1 MFSLQ
6 PRPSKYCRPC
16 IILATKDFSSQ
27 PPTWWARNNG
37 SVALIFAK
45 LQNMESSKSFII
57 LSGRFICDLHPE
69 TLLNGFFTFFFVK
82 VLLLCSKSLFSDDQI
97 VSLPTHLQHCKSMM
111 KFNQWLNFQN
121 FKFGYF
127 PEQCNILENNSLMI
141 IPMIINVL
149 ANEYS

>member
-45 LQNMESSKSFII
+45 LQNMESSKSFNI
-57 LSGRFICDLHPE
+57 LHGRFICDLHPE
-69 TLLNGFFTFFFVK
+69 TLLNVFFYIFFVK
-82 VLLLCSKSLFSDDQI
+82 VLSLCSMSLFSDDQI
-97 VSLPTHLQHCKSMM
+97 VSLPTHLQHCKSML
-111 KFNQWLNFQN
+111 KINQWLIFPIC
-121 FKFGYF
+121 KFGYF
-127 PEQCNILENNSLMI
+127 PEQCNAIFLRI
-141 IPMIINVL
+141 IP
-149 ANEYS
+149 